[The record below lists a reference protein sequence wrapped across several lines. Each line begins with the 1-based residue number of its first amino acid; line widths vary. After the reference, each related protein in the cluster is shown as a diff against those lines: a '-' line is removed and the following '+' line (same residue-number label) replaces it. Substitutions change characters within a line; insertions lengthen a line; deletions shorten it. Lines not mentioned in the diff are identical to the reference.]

1 MAAPTL
7 DNSFEPIIVLATKN
21 QGKTTEIR
29 ELLAEQP
36 VRIMNLTDF
45 GPTPEPIE
53 DAPTFE
59 DNAYHKA
66 WFYAR
71 ILGFP
76 ALADDSGLVIEALG
90 GRPGVHSARYAGENA
105 SDEERCAKILSEMT
119 GQSDRRAAFVCA
131 LVLAVPSGPGLTWV
145 GRCQGEI
152 TAEPRGRNGFGY
164 DPIFYYP
171 PLKKTFAEMTREEK
185 NRVSHRG
192 AALAEFK
199 SEFDKVLIWLR
210 QRLAETRSPHPHH

>member
-145 GRCQGEI
+145 ARCQGEI
-152 TAEPRGRNGFGY
+152 AAEPRGRNGFGY

>member
-1 MAAPTL
+1 MEKPRPVNL
-7 DNSFEPIIVLATKN
+7 IEPILVLATKN
-21 QGKTTEIR
+21 QGKTREIR
-29 ELLAEQP
+29 ELLADQP

-53 DAPTFE
+53 DAQTFE

-76 ALADDSGLVIEALG
+76 ALADDSGLVVETLG

-105 SDEERCAKILSEMT
+105 ADEDRCAKVLAEMA

-152 TAEPRGRNGFGY
+152 SAEPRGRNGFGY

-171 PLKKTFAEMTREEK
+171 PLKKTFAEMTGDEK

-192 AALAEFK
+192 LALAEFK
-199 SEFDKVLIWLR
+199 SEFEKVLIWLG
-210 QRLAETRSPHPHH
+210 QRLAETRPPHPHH